1 MIGLT
6 LSDGPKV
13 ELEAR
18 RVARIRHAIPN
29 DGDPKAKTR
38 IDWVEPML
46 VLELPEYVAE
56 SVKAQLP
63 TLAAL
68 TLLDGSPVWFNAE
81 TASGPLRLVPSQKV
95 NGALSALLINGKRQ
109 YVAETHKEVAAAI
122 SAAGGSPL
130 PIPTDSFLSHVLDRL
145 GLSSRSAS
153 ADKDWD

>member
-1 MIGLT
+1 MITLT
-6 LSDGPKV
+6 LSNGPKV

-29 DGDPKAKTR
+29 DRDPKAKTR

-46 VLELPEYVAE
+46 VIELPEFVAE
-56 SVKAQLP
+56 AVKAKLP

-68 TLLDGSPVWFNAE
+68 TLLDGTPVWFNAE
-81 TASGPLRLVPSQKV
+81 SASGPLRLVPSQQV

-109 YVAETHKEVAAAI
+109 YVADTHKEVAAAI

-130 PIPTDSFLSHVLDRL
+130 PIPKDSLLSRIIDRL
-145 GLSSRSAS
+145 GLSNKAASRE
-153 ADKDWD
+153 KDWD